1 MGYKRLMFK
10 SKMYKLMV
18 AMVMEIIK
26 QRKLWSVYKT
36 IILIR
41 AQGSF
46 TESITDPKT
55 ITGVPLSLG
64 SHYHWGPTITGV
76 SLLLGSHYHG
86 GPIIIGVPLSLGSHY
101 HWGPTITPF
110 QKQLLFLSCSLSH
123 STLTD
128 YTAAMCVSEK
138 IESGVYYMTSAN
150 DAQVKQRLLS
160 FAMCCELR
168 LGVAF

>member
-1 MGYKRLMFK
+1 M
-10 SKMYKLMV
+10 
-18 AMVMEIIK
+18 
-26 QRKLWSVYKT
+26 YKT

-64 SHYHWGPTITGV
+64 SHYHWGPTIT
-76 SLLLGSHYHG
+76 
-86 GPIIIGVPLSLGSHY
+86 
-101 HWGPTITPF
+101 PF

-123 STLTD
+123 STLID